1 MSEFTEILKNLVKL
15 SYSMRGVKTR
25 EVGVFYSDVKVRQ
38 MDFLIRYVLSEILGR
53 PGFTLRDV
61 VI

>member
-1 MSEFTEILKNLVKL
+1 
-15 SYSMRGVKTR
+15 MRGVKTR

-53 PGFTLRDV
+53 PGFTWRDV